1 MNILEGNLINLRAP
15 EPEDLELLYRWEN
28 NSDTWLVSSTIT
40 PFSKFTLKQYIESH
54 SDIFESHQLRLM
66 IDKKSFTDQKTV
78 GTIDL
83 FDFDAYHHR
92 AGIGILIGEPVNR
105 GNGYANDA
113 LQVLV
118 KYAFS
123 FLKLHQLYCNIT
135 SDNEISL
142 NLFTKNGFEIIGLKK
157 DWIASFNGYIDEY
170 LLQLINK
177 QEHQSRV

>member
-66 IDKKSFTDQKTV
+66 IDKKSFTDQKT
-78 GTIDL
+78 
-83 FDFDAYHHR
+83 
-92 AGIGILIGEPVNR
+92 GILIGEPVNR

-123 FLKLHQLYCNIT
+123 FLKLHQLFCNIA

-170 LLQLINK
+170 ILQLINK
-177 QEHQSRV
+177 QELQNRV